1 MWGISRVGSRID
13 YHFSRLFS
21 RMNLKSTGEGIVRYY
36 WREDQDP
43 ETYLN
48 YRVFI
53 SNAADISPEEISV
66 AVKEVL
72 EAQISLSVDDLV
84 RETAKLFGFNRL
96 GSVVEPAMRKG
107 IKKAIQRGFAREEN
121 GRVICQ

>member
-1 MWGISRVGSRID
+1 
-13 YHFSRLFS
+13 
-21 RMNLKSTGEGIVRYY
+21 MNLKSTGEGIVRYY

-53 SNAADISPEEISV
+53 ANAADISPEEISV

-72 EAQISLSVDDLV
+72 ESQISLSVDDLV

-96 GSVVEPAMRKG
+96 GSVVEPAMRNG
-107 IKKAIQRGFAREEN
+107 IEKAIQRGFAREEN
-121 GRVICQ
+121 GRVMVR